1 VTLRRAQVPLRVRAA
16 LAVLLC
22 MLAACTSSRAAGTV
36 ELVASSGKVIPVEV
50 ELATTPDARQL
61 GLMYRDHL
69 APGTGMLFIFPQA
82 APQSFWMRNTKIPL
96 DILYVDD
103 AGKIVRLYAR
113 TTPFSEASLPS
124 GAAVR
129 FVLEVPGGYCADNG
143 IQEGDTLRLG
153 ALATHPS
160 R

>member
-1 VTLRRAQVPLRVRAA
+1 MRRPGAALRLRVHLA
-16 LAVLLC
+16 LVLLGC
-22 MLAACTSSRAAGTV
+22 VLAGCTPSRAAGTV
-36 ELVASSGKVIPVEV
+36 ELVSSSGDVVPVEV

-61 GLMYRDHL
+61 GLMYREHL

-96 DILYVDD
+96 DILYIDD
-103 AGKIVRLYAR
+103 ASKIVRLHAR
-113 TTPFSEASLPS
+113 TTPYSEASLPS

-129 FVLEVPGGYCADNG
+129 FVLEVPGGFCAEHG
-143 IQEGDTLRLG
+143 IREGDTVRLG
-153 ALATHPS
+153 ALATHPA